1 MEKPRRHNSPGLL
14 FFHYIL
20 CLLLPR
26 MRIELNRQANGV
38 DGHRPDGVGKVL
50 QTAAVFFYA
59 VHEALMVVV
68 GDGFDPR
75 EGVEVARA
83 EAAVLAVELTEEHG
97 GDVEVRQGR
106 GPHLGVDDVG
116 GGVGVPGCDD
126 VEADGEVGI
135 LDVPSVGAPL
145 EGLELDE
152 DGNWE
157 KVENKVDGVP
167 AIFVPKK
174 IADYIKSK
182 YATVAVTKV
191 DKEGDGYEVELSNRK
206 ELKFNKRFKLV
217 KVNN

>member
-1 MEKPRRHNSPGLL
+1 MKLFHKTAMAIACTLILVASGHAKSAYVSVDRLPEMVKTFVAQQFPNQQIIFAEKEGHFYKKAKYELGL
-14 FFHYIL
+14 
-20 CLLLPR
+20 
-26 MRIELNRQANGV
+26 
-38 DGHRPDGVGKVL
+38 D
-50 QTAAVFFYA
+50 
-59 VHEALMVVV
+59 
-68 GDGFDPR
+68 
-75 EGVEVARA
+75 
-83 EAAVLAVELTEEHG
+83 
-97 GDVEVRQGR
+97 
-106 GPHLGVDDVG
+106 
-116 GGVGVPGCDD
+116 
-126 VEADGEVGI
+126 
-135 LDVPSVGAPL
+135 SGAK
-145 EGLELDE
+145 LELDE

>member
-1 MEKPRRHNSPGLL
+1 MKLVRKTALAIACTLILVASGHAKSAYVSVDRLPEMVKTFVAQQFPNQQIIFAEKEGHFYKKAKYELGLDSG
-14 FFHYIL
+14 
-20 CLLLPR
+20 
-26 MRIELNRQANGV
+26 A
-38 DGHRPDGVGKVL
+38 K
-50 QTAAVFFYA
+50 
-59 VHEALMVVV
+59 
-68 GDGFDPR
+68 
-75 EGVEVARA
+75 
-83 EAAVLAVELTEEHG
+83 LA
-97 GDVEVRQGR
+97 
-106 GPHLGVDDVG
+106 
-116 GGVGVPGCDD
+116 
-126 VEADGEVGI
+126 
-135 LDVPSVGAPL
+135 
-145 EGLELDE
+145 LDE